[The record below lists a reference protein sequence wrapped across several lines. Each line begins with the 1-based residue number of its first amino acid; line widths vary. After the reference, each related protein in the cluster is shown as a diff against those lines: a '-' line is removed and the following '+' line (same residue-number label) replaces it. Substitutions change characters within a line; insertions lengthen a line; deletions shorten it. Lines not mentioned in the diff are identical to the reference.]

1 MKPTVFPHYVQT
13 VYKTSPFY
21 LISLEAWRRGLSVTF
36 SGDIKNF
43 TVSSPQTTRVFSKSM
58 VLDPEMG
65 LRTHEICENKDEA
78 KKYLAEAGVPVPRG
92 RRFTPFSSDEEIVRY
107 ARETGYPVVL
117 KPSDG
122 YMGKGVFSNI
132 QDEALLK
139 ELLVHVRRELEYPD
153 VMIEERIEGGDFRI
167 FVLGDEVVAALQR
180 VPANVTGNGRDTIRK
195 LIRVKNAERRK
206 NPNLTGKLIKE
217 DREVLSSI
225 KKAGYV
231 VNSILG
237 KEETLFLREKCNVSS
252 GGDSIDVT
260 EELPKHVK
268 ETAIRAVRAIPGLNH
283 AGVDVLYDARHPG
296 SKGVVIEINSMAEIG
311 GMMYPFVGTPR
322 DIPSAII
329 DRYFPDSMGDRG
341 RHRLAFYDPESLKQT
356 LKKEPE
362 TTVTLPPLPV
372 RDWARRELIVSGRT
386 RAAEVR
392 EWVREK
398 ALQMG
403 LSGFTE
409 LNDGKTV
416 RIVIAG
422 DEKQVQEFERMCG
435 SGSAK
440 AGIRS
445 ISASDYADP
454 VITGFRI
461 IHKKNPI
468 LEKAAHLAHAVWWRM
483 KKRIKPIPDRF
494 FRGQA

>member
-1 MKPTVFPHYVQT
+1 MKPTDFPHYVQT

-36 SGDIKNF
+36 SRDIKNF
-43 TVSSPQTTRVFSKSM
+43 TVSSPQTTHVFSKSM
-58 VLDPEMG
+58 VLDPAMG

-78 KKYLAEAGVPVPRG
+78 KKYLAEAGILVPKG
-92 RRFTPFSSDEEIVRY
+92 RRFPPDSSDEEIVRF
-107 ARETGYPVVL
+107 ARESGYPVVL
-117 KPSDG
+117 KPANG

-132 QDEALLK
+132 PDEASLR
-139 ELLVHVRRELEYPD
+139 ELLVHVRRELEFPD
-153 VMIEERIEGGDFRI
+153 VLIEERIEGSDFRI

-195 LIRVKNAERRK
+195 LIRLKNAKRRK

-217 DREVLSSI
+217 DREVFSNI

-231 VNSILG
+231 LNSVLG
-237 KEETLFLREKCNVSS
+237 KEETLFLREKCNISS
-252 GGDSIDVT
+252 GGDSLDVT
-260 EELPKHVK
+260 DELPKHVK

-283 AGVDVLYDARHPG
+283 AGVDVLYDANNPG

-311 GMMYPFVGTPR
+311 GLMYPFIGISR

-329 DRYFPDSMGDRG
+329 DRYFPESMGDRG
-341 RHRLAFYDPESLKQT
+341 RHRLVFYDPESLKQT
-356 LKKEPE
+356 LKNDSQ
-362 TTVTLPPLPV
+362 TAVTLPPLPA
-372 RDWARRELIVSGRT
+372 RDWVRRELIVRGRVLG
-386 RAAEVR
+386 AEFR
-392 EWVREK
+392 ECVWEK
-398 ALQMG
+398 ALEMG
-403 LSGFTE
+403 LSGFLE
-409 LNDGKTV
+409 LYDGNTV

-422 DEKQVQEFERMCG
+422 DEKQVNEFERMCG
-435 SGSAK
+435 SGPAK
-440 AGIRS
+440 VVIHN

-461 IHKKNPI
+461 IHKKNPV

-483 KKRIKPIPDRF
+483 KKLKSRYLHRM
-494 FRGQA
+494 AVL